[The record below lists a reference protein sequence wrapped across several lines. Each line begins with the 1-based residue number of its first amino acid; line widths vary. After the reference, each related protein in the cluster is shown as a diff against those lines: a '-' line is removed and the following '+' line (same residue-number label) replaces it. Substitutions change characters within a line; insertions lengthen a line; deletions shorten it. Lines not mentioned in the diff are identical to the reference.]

1 MRTSLKIMLG
11 GTAIWVMFGLAIA
24 PQEVIDE
31 FGYAESI
38 GSLMGGLFFPWIG
51 FTVYYFLTRNK
62 TKTKKTSV

>member
-11 GTAIWVMFGLAIA
+11 GSIVWVLFFLAIA

-31 FGYAESI
+31 FGYARSI

-62 TKTKKTSV
+62 SKVKKTSV